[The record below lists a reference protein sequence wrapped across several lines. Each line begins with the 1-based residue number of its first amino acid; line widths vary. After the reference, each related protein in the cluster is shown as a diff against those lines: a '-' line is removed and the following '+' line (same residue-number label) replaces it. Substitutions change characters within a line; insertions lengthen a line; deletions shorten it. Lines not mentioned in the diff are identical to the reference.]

1 MTRDGLNLQVPSC
14 NFSLSF
20 SVFFP
25 SKTDIH
31 MMVWNI
37 CYKYELRLN
46 IPLSR
51 FGYMYFCWQSF
62 QFTIRIKTQR
72 WLTSSTSTEDESRN
86 KESISNHNNDNIII
100 TIIFNGALNCRNAQR
115 VLEMAVKWISLSSQ
129 RCFFPMCLHLMRR
142 IKFIWLCPHFLLGI
156 KLGTVAE
163 KRQHQMNCRVLDFS
177 SQN

>member
-14 NFSLSF
+14 SFSLSF

-25 SKTDIH
+25 SKTD
-31 MMVWNI
+31 I

-51 FGYMYFCWQSF
+51 FGYMYFCWLSF

-86 KESISNHNNDNIII
+86 KESISNHNNNNDNIII

-129 RCFFPMCLHLMRR
+129 RCYFPMCLHLMRR